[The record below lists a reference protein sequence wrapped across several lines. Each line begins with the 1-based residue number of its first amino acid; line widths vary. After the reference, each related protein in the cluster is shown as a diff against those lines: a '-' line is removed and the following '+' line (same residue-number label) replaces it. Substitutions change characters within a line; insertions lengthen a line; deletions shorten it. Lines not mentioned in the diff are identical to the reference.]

1 MKKISILLSLI
12 LSISVSS
19 IEPYPIEYWAVESG
33 LNDVQVSLD
42 GKYMSF
48 EKIPSKTSPREIH
61 ILEVDNLSKPPFV
74 IGGEKMDVQNYY
86 WVSDQHMVVVFS
98 QKVRQ
103 GIKGFNQ
110 GIFNYKTALLNLKT
124 QKFKELDND
133 RAVGAGKRFATRL
146 VDRLPSRKDEI
157 IISYAEAQRGQ
168 SFKNPAYY
176 IYNFITDKKRLIL
189 RTGDDIYGIRFD
201 QNAKPIR
208 ASGFDAATD
217 EYIWYYRPEGSNSW
231 TEYHRMHEDS
241 FETFSVVNTNN
252 MKGEIYVIAN
262 NGEDKE
268 SLWKYDIENKKFTSK
283 IYGSN
288 ESDLFGALYHY
299 NSSKHPRELI
309 GVTTF
314 TDKFKRLYLGGDLS
328 LEVEELYYQLE
339 QIIPNSYQVSIVSS
353 SNDSN
358 TYIVSNTAPNDP
370 GTYYLVHNNSFS
382 KRNSLIFKLK

>member
-1 MKKISILLSLI
+1 MKKITILLSLI

-189 RTGDDIYGIRFD
+189 RTGDDIY
-201 QNAKPIR
+201 
-208 ASGFDAATD
+208 
-217 EYIWYYRPEGSNSW
+217 E
-231 TEYHRMHEDS
+231 
-241 FETFSVVNTNN
+241 
-252 MKGEIYVIAN
+252 
-262 NGEDKE
+262 
-268 SLWKYDIENKKFTSK
+268 
-283 IYGSN
+283 
-288 ESDLFGALYHY
+288 
-299 NSSKHPRELI
+299 
-309 GVTTF
+309 
-314 TDKFKRLYLGGDLS
+314 
-328 LEVEELYYQLE
+328 
-339 QIIPNSYQVSIVSS
+339 
-353 SNDSN
+353 
-358 TYIVSNTAPNDP
+358 
-370 GTYYLVHNNSFS
+370 
-382 KRNSLIFKLK
+382 